1 MKLSTIS
8 AVVVAVAM
16 TVVGTGCGAQAVQ
29 PVQTAQ
35 TAQVSQASGN
45 HWQTRKLADGVE
57 IRVSDDAGP
66 EATQLVEELQK
77 EMRSRYINAQ

>member
-1 MKLSTIS
+1 MNKLTTM
-8 AVVVAVAM
+8 AVVAVAAAM
-16 TVVGTGCGAQAVQ
+16 ISMGTGCGAQAVQ

-35 TAQVSQASGN
+35 ASQGW
-45 HWQTRKLADGVE
+45 HTKKLADGVE

-66 EATQLVEELQK
+66 EATALVEELQK